1 MVVLLLGYGV
11 IDRSMALGRR
21 VRVGSRFLSG
31 ARERCPAVIA
41 AAWQA
46 SLQQHCS
53 SCVVRCRPYIEVLDL
68 SPRGLEIMGCEQ
80 LCRDEDRDDDVH
92 KAC

>member
-21 VRVGSRFLSG
+21 VRVGSKFLSG

-41 AAWQA
+41 AAWQT
-46 SLQQHCS
+46 SLQQHC
-53 SCVVRCRPYIEVLDL
+53 SCVVRCRPYIEVFDL
-68 SPRGLEIMGCEQ
+68 PPRGLEIMDCKQ
-80 LCRDEDRDDDVH
+80 LCRDEDRDDVH